1 MGGYNYVHLNE
12 TVLHYIG
19 GTRTPAPP
27 VYAVPDKSKKKR
39 PPETVEHKPDPIQ
52 PNVGKSK
59 GFLVMKGKGK
69 KKTLENIELV
79 SQIPPFFRLTLY

>member
-1 MGGYNYVHLNE
+1 
-12 TVLHYIG
+12 
-19 GTRTPAPP
+19 

-39 PPETVEHKPDPIQ
+39 PPEVEEHRPDHVQ
-52 PNVGKSK
+52 QNVGKSK

-79 SQIPPFFRLTLY
+79 SQIPFFSV